1 MTMMEE
7 WKQQKNAYKNQFKRK
22 ISQRLSPKSL
32 SKFDFSSNPFRSC
45 SSIASKSNDYIIMM
59 MIALMQM
66 MMTILI
72 MMMIHDDYDD
82 YDDYKGLDLY
92 NDCDINIECS
102 TLS

>member
-1 MTMMEE
+1 MKRTETTHIIL
-7 WKQQKNAYKNQFKRK
+7 NFKRK

-45 SSIASKSNDYIIMM
+45 SSIASKRNDY
-59 MIALMQM
+59 
-66 MMTILI
+66 TN
-72 MMMIHDDYDD
+72 DDA

-92 NDCDINIECS
+92 NDCDDNIDCS